1 MNFLSRF
8 YLANFSE
15 DKDLYRVLCQILGFR
30 PGNFSVYKMA
40 LRHKSAAI
48 EMKNGIKNSNE
59 RLEYLGDAILGS
71 IVAEYLFKK
80 FPYKEEGFLTE
91 MRSKMVSRVSL
102 NNLSQKIGLDVLL
115 ETPDITSAGKSVFG
129 NAFEA
134 LVGAI
139 YLDKGYNAAKT
150 FVIQRIIKYH
160 IDMDL
165 LQSTEINF
173 KSKLIN
179 WGQRERKV
187 VAFELMEEVQE
198 KGRKLMKVRVTID
211 GEEYATA
218 SDFNKRK
225 AEQTVAEETCKLLRL

>member
-1 MNFLSRF
+1 
-8 YLANFSE
+8 
-15 DKDLYRVLCQILGFR
+15 
-30 PGNFSVYKMA
+30 
-40 LRHKSAAI
+40 
-48 EMKNGIKNSNE
+48 MKIGVKNSNE
-59 RLEYLGDAILGS
+59 RLEYLGDAILGAV
-71 IVAEYLFKK
+71 VAEYLFKK

-115 ETPDITSAGKSVFG
+115 ETPDISSAGKSVFG

-139 YLDKGYNAAKT
+139 YLDKGFPTAKK
-150 FVIQRIIKYH
+150 FIIQRIIKYH

-165 LQSTEINF
+165 LESTETNF
-173 KSKLIN
+173 KSKIIN

-211 GEEYATA
+211 GVEYASA

-225 AEQTVAEETCKLLRL
+225 AEQTAAEEACKLMRL

>member
-1 MNFLSRF
+1 
-8 YLANFSE
+8 
-15 DKDLYRVLCQILGFR
+15 
-30 PGNFSVYKMA
+30 
-40 LRHKSAAI
+40 
-48 EMKNGIKNSNE
+48 
-59 RLEYLGDAILGS
+59 
-71 IVAEYLFKK
+71 
-80 FPYKEEGFLTE
+80 
-91 MRSKMVSRVSL
+91 
-102 NNLSQKIGLDVLL
+102 
-115 ETPDITSAGKSVFG
+115 
-129 NAFEA
+129 
-134 LVGAI
+134 
-139 YLDKGYNAAKT
+139 
-150 FVIQRIIKYH
+150 
-160 IDMDL
+160 MDL